1 MIVSIGEIVWDIFD
15 NRRVLGG
22 APVNV
27 AYHLHALGLS
37 VEIITRVGPDEL
49 AVKTL
54 DKITELGLS
63 SKGVQKDGEYPTGQV
78 VVTIGPNH
86 EPRFDIV
93 DPAAWDNIDLEKALQ
108 VADEEPFY
116 LIFGTLA
123 QRHAVSRTTIRA
135 LWKRASV
142 RFYDINLR
150 PPFTTRELVLES
162 LTAADVIKMNGEEI
176 ARLAEWLDLVG
187 KDKRNVAQEL
197 LSRFN
202 LQAGI
207 ITEGKA
213 GAWLVVSPDEYF
225 EHPGFPV
232 QVEDTVG
239 AGDAFFAAFI
249 EGYISQRPWADC
261 LARANHRGAF
271 VASQPG
277 ATPSMKSYRY
287 NE

>member
-1 MIVSIGEIVWDIFD
+1 MIVSIGEIVWDIFV

-27 AYHLHALGLS
+27 AYHLHTLGLS
-37 VEIITRVGPDEL
+37 VEIVTRVGPDEL

-54 DKITELGLS
+54 DKISELGLS
-63 SKGVQKDGEYPTGQV
+63 SKGVQKDGRYPTGQV
-78 VVTIGPNH
+78 VVTMGPNN

-93 DPAAWDNIDLEKALQ
+93 EPAAWDNIDLEEALR
-108 VADEEPFY
+108 VAGEEPFY

-123 QRHAVSRTTIRA
+123 QRHAISRKAIRA
-135 LWKRASV
+135 LWKGASV

-162 LTAADVIKMNGEEI
+162 LAAADVIKMNGEEI
-176 ARLAEWLDLVG
+176 ARLAEWFDLAG
-187 KDKRNVAQEL
+187 KDKRNVARGL

-202 LQAGI
+202 LQAAI

-213 GAWLVVSPDEYF
+213 GAWLVVRPDEYF

-232 QVEDTVG
+232 RVEDTVG

-249 EGYISQRPWADC
+249 EGYIGRRPWAEC

-277 ATPSMKSYRY
+277 ATPSMRNYRY